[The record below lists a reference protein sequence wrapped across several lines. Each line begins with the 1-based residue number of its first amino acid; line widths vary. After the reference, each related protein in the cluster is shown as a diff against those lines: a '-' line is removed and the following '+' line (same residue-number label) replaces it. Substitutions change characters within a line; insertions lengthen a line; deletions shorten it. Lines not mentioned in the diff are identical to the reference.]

1 MFQKGLK
8 GIIAAETSL
17 SFIDGEKG
25 VLLYRGIEAKEL
37 ALNYSFEAIA
47 YYLWR
52 GRLPSKQ
59 EEDVLRKQIQRE
71 RFLPEYAIRLIESL
85 PPTMGIM
92 EATRT
97 VLSSLGTQDYD
108 WKPSMEQAI
117 KMVSIVPTVIA
128 YRYRQSIGQP
138 FIHPNESLGHVE
150 NFLFML
156 YGENPSPANL
166 KALESY
172 MILTMEH
179 GMNASTFTARVIA
192 STESDMVS
200 AVVGALGAMKGPLHG
215 GAPTGIIKMLDEIKV
230 KNFAEDWIRERLEN
244 KEKIMGFGH
253 RIYRARDPRAIA
265 LQKVVTSVQSDNH
278 WLDLASH
285 VEKTAITLLEEYK
298 PGRRLYTN
306 VEFYAAAVMKSI
318 QMHPDL
324 FTPTFSASRM
334 VGWTAHVLEQAE
346 DNTIFRP
353 EARYK
358 GPLLTKRNH

>member
-1 MFQKGLK
+1 MVNMFQKGLK
-8 GIIAAETSL
+8 GVIAAETSL

-47 YYLWR
+47 YYLWQ

-59 EEDVLRKQIQRE
+59 EEDVIRKQIQRE

-85 PPTMGIM
+85 PPTVGIM
-92 EATRT
+92 ETTRT
-97 VLSSLGTQDYD
+97 VLSSLGTHDYV
-108 WKPSMEQAI
+108 WKPSLEQAI
-117 KMVSIVPTVIA
+117 KMVAVMPTVIA
-128 YRYRQSIGQP
+128 YRYRIINGKPLVNPS
-138 FIHPNESLGHVE
+138 EDLGHVA

-156 YGENPSPANL
+156 YGERPSPASL

-179 GMNASTFTARVIA
+179 GMNASTFTARVIS

-200 AVVGALGAMKGPLHG
+200 AIVGALGAMKGPLHG
-215 GAPTGIIKMLDEIKV
+215 GAPTGIIKMLDEIKE
-230 KNFAEDWIRERLEN
+230 KPLAEEWIREKLES

-265 LQKVVTSVQSDNH
+265 LQQVVSSVQGDNH

-318 QMHPDL
+318 QMDPDL
-324 FTPTFSASRM
+324 FTPTFSASRT

-358 GPLLTKRNH
+358 GSL